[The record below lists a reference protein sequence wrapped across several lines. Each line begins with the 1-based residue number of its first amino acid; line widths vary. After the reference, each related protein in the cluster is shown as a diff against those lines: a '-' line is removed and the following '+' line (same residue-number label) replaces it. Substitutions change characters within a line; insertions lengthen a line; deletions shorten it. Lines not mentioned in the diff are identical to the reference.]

1 MSDAD
6 ARHIIAAVLTV
17 SDKGSMG
24 LREDTSGK
32 AIVTFLVEMG
42 AVVLDVEIV
51 PDERD
56 VISSRLMYFADESR
70 ANLIFTTG
78 GTGLSPRDVTPEATL
93 SVIDREIPGFAEVMR
108 AESLKKTPHAMIS
121 RAVAGMRGTTIIINL
136 PGSPKAVVECLE
148 VIAPA
153 LPHAVKKAGGDPEDC
168 AR

>member
-1 MSDAD
+1 MSDTGAES
-6 ARHIIAAVLTV
+6 IIAAVLTV

-32 AIVTFLVEMG
+32 AIVTFMVEMG

-56 VISSRLMYFADESR
+56 VISSRLMHYADESR
-70 ANLIFTTG
+70 ANLILTSG
-78 GTGLSPRDVTPEATL
+78 GTGLSPRDVTPEATM
-93 SVIDREIPGFAEVMR
+93 SIIDREIPGFTEVMR

-121 RAVAGMRGTTIIINL
+121 RAVAGMRGSTIIINL
-136 PGSPKAVVECLE
+136 PGSPKAVIECLE

-153 LPHAVKKAGGDPEDC
+153 LVHAVKKAGGDPADC